1 MTSRNIDLKAF
12 KLKASRK
19 KKTYMTFLK
28 GIHKRKERK
37 QIDKWAR
44 ELDKEAFAKIDCLSC
59 GNCCKTMT
67 PTFLPSDIK
76 RIAKDQ
82 KISTRE
88 FHERYLMK
96 DGKDL
101 VNKNVPC
108 QFLNPDNKCRIY
120 AIRPADCRGFPHTH
134 KANPG
139 FVKAS
144 SVNQTFFFRCPIVF
158 HVVENIFK
166 RVVEK
171 EEV

>member
-28 GIHKRKERK
+28 GVHKRKERK

-44 ELDKEAFAKIDCLSC
+44 ELDKEAFTKIDCLSC

-67 PTFLPSDIK
+67 PTFLPSDVK
-76 RIAKDQ
+76 RIAKHQ

-88 FHERYLMK
+88 FHERYLEK

-101 VNKNVPC
+101 VNKKVPC
-108 QFLNPDNKCRIY
+108 QFLNPDNKCSIY
-120 AIRPADCRGFPHTH
+120 AIRPVDCRGFPHTH

-139 FVKAS
+139 FVVAS
-144 SVNQTFFFRCPIVF
+144 SVNQTFIECI
-158 HVVENIFK
+158 IFD
-166 RVVEK
+166 E
-171 EEV
+171 